1 MQGQQPIADHL
12 ADFETHLESR
22 GNTAKHIDNTV
33 SMIRQVIAECSFK
46 TLADIDANKVAMH
59 VNDLRR
65 QGKGLRSINKHLGA
79 AKQFVTWLWRAD
91 RLRTDLLKPLS
102 KLNAVVDRR
111 HRRRA
116 LTEDEIRRLLEAA
129 EVGPDWIWRIGL
141 QHSSKKLGM
150 TGQERALLYRIC
162 LETGVRASEAGSLK
176 PSSFDLANLNAATV
190 SIEAGYSKHR
200 REDVLP
206 IRRDLAERIQQY
218 IARKHSQTLL
228 FNMPKKPARM
238 LRPDLAAPGIAYRD
252 EAGRVA
258 DFYALRHTFISRL
271 VRSGIAPAL
280 AKKLARHS
288 TITLTLDHYTHI
300 FIDDERAL
308 LEKLPDLDENDGGN
322 IASSG

>member
-129 EVGPDWIWRIGL
+129 EVGPNWIWQIGR
-141 QHSSKKLGM
+141 QYSSKKLV
-150 TGQERALLYRIC
+150 I
-162 LETGVRASEAGSLK
+162 
-176 PSSFDLANLNAATV
+176 N
-190 SIEAGYSKHR
+190 
-200 REDVLP
+200 
-206 IRRDLAERIQQY
+206 
-218 IARKHSQTLL
+218 
-228 FNMPKKPARM
+228 
-238 LRPDLAAPGIAYRD
+238 
-252 EAGRVA
+252 
-258 DFYALRHTFISRL
+258 
-271 VRSGIAPAL
+271 
-280 AKKLARHS
+280 
-288 TITLTLDHYTHI
+288 
-300 FIDDERAL
+300 
-308 LEKLPDLDENDGGN
+308 
-322 IASSG
+322 